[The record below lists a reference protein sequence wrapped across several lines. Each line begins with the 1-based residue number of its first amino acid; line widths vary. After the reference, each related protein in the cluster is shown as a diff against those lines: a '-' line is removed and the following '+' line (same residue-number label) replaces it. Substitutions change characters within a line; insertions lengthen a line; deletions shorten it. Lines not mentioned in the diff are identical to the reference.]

1 MASQKQPDDL
11 TVKGIGQDN
20 EPPKTP
26 KPNANGHMLT
36 ETVWKAWPEI

>member
-1 MASQKQPDDL
+1 MASQKQSDDL